1 MRDAPRAW
9 RRNGVAEAETTAARG
24 DGAEYTRRL
33 FEKSTPCLFWS
44 RIPHDGG
51 AMKRA
56 LVGIAVTVAGCA
68 MVTGG
73 DAGTLPDLALCAQH
87 GATLIGSPRSF
98 QLFSR

>member
-1 MRDAPRAW
+1 
-9 RRNGVAEAETTAARG
+9 
-24 DGAEYTRRL
+24 
-33 FEKSTPCLFWS
+33 
-44 RIPHDGG
+44 
-51 AMKRA
+51 MKRA

-73 DAGTLPDLALCAQH
+73 DASTLPDLALCAQH